1 MEVNQLSVWSQ
12 CVYAKAYV
20 KLLIQ
25 RSHVALNHSLI
36 LKSQWENYVQLSF

>member
-1 MEVNQLSVWSQ
+1 MEVNQLSVWT
-12 CVYAKAYV
+12 YAKAYV